1 MATLVAT
8 FTDPRDAALA
18 AASLQA
24 SGFRGVTVG
33 SSEPD
38 PSSFLGLGESVESF
52 KNRIILGST
61 IGGAATGAAALGF
74 LGFVSM
80 GFTEIRNMA
89 MLEQLPGVIIWRSA
103 GLSRGWCWVWW
114 RACWWG
120 LSPRAFWPMPPSA
133 PLPKVR
139 GCRVHRCSCRYS
151 TWSPKRPPARCSRM
165 SVPSRSPG
173 GADLSVPASYACG
186 PG

>member
-33 SSEPD
+33 SSEPG

-89 MLEQLPGVIIWRSA
+89 MLEDLPGVIIWALSWAIVGLVLGLVA
-103 GLSRGWCWVWW
+103 GLLVGVVAARFLASAAERAAAEGKGVSRPQVLVPVFNLESEEAARAVLKDVGPFEIAW
-114 RACWWG
+114 R
-120 LSPRAFWPMPPSA
+120 R
-133 PLPKVR
+133 
-139 GCRVHRCSCRYS
+139 
-151 TWSPKRPPARCSRM
+151 
-165 SVPSRSPG
+165 
-173 GADLSVPASYACG
+173 
-186 PG
+186 

>member
-33 SSEPD
+33 SSEPG

-52 KNRIILGST
+52 KNRVILGST

-89 MLEQLPGVIIWRSA
+89 MLEDLPGVIFWALSWAIVGLAIGLVA
-103 GLSRGWCWVWW
+103 GLVVGAVAATVLANAAMRAAAEGKGVSRPQVLVPVQNLAAEEAARAVLKEVGPYEIAWW
-114 RACWWG
+114 R
-120 LSPRAFWPMPPSA
+120 
-133 PLPKVR
+133 
-139 GCRVHRCSCRYS
+139 
-151 TWSPKRPPARCSRM
+151 
-165 SVPSRSPG
+165 
-173 GADLSVPASYACG
+173 
-186 PG
+186 